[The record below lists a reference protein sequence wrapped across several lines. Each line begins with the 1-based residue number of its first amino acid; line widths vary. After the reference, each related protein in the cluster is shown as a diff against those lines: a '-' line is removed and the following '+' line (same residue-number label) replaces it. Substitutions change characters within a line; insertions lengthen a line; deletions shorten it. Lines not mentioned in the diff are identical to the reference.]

1 MSERETPHVHTP
13 DCVAHGCSIDPI
25 KENARL
31 KDELEEAE
39 GKYAVRDAVA
49 DRLASRVTELEA
61 KLADERE
68 THAKVMH
75 ETLLDRGI
83 LQRQI
88 EDVSEHAEY
97 EQRRAE
103 GAVAELVEVHAKL
116 AEARQLVSENTLLRA
131 AKERAERA
139 LVLILSDNGLN
150 SDNAALARDALH
162 TDHPLRVWDR
172 TCPACQPE

>member
-97 EQRRAE
+97 EQRRAD
-103 GAVAELVEVHAKL
+103 GAVAELVEVH
-116 AEARQLVSENTLLRA
+116 E
-131 AKERAERA
+131 A
-139 LVLILSDNGLN
+139 LVRILSDNGLN
-150 SDNAALARDALH
+150 SDNAALARDALAH

-172 TCPACQPE
+172 TCPACQAQLL